1 MTERYELRLFAQY
14 RDLVENL
21 LPAPPVVSGGIVVL
35 RGEVGDAVFSRL
47 AEVECDLQK
56 FGLAG
61 TCAGWKIKRS
71 YTQEELQRGELFLI
85 KPPFTHL
92 SAEEYGTLYTESE
105 TCRQV
110 SFDFELIDPSGSQ
123 IRTVPRLVPCGLCS
137 KQATTLHLPLS
148 RLPRSRDL
156 VMLWGGEIVLSER
169 FYSLLTSRAYPG
181 SEFRPVV
188 GRGKKR
194 YASESNYRRGPCQLI
209 VYSSPVEVS
218 KECRFGSN
226 PFDFESYGSYRC
238 PSGEIAGLN
247 LLSTLKVVR
256 STWDGSD
263 ISRTRIYVG
272 GRQGLFRPHQLLLV
286 SKRVFHAMRGAAI
299 KGFDYEVAE
308 LV

>member
-1 MTERYELRLFAQY
+1 MIERYELRLFAQY
-14 RDLVENL
+14 RDLVEDL
-21 LPAPPVVSGGIVVL
+21 LPALPGVTSGIVVL

-47 AEVECDLQK
+47 AEVQDDLQK
-56 FGLAG
+56 VGPAG
-61 TCAGWKIKRS
+61 TFAGWEIKRS
-71 YTQEELQRGELFLI
+71 YTQEELQRGELFLL

-92 SAEEYGTLYTESE
+92 SAEEYGTLYTESD

-110 SFDFELIDPSGSQ
+110 SFDFELIDPSGSE

-137 KQATTLHLPLS
+137 RQATPLRLPLS

-169 FYSLLTSRAYPG
+169 FCSLLASEACLG
-181 SEFRPVV
+181 SELRPVV

-194 YASESNYRRGPCQLI
+194 SASESNYRSGPCQLTI
-209 VYSSPVEVS
+209 HSTPVEVS
-218 KECRFGSN
+218 KECRFGDN
-226 PFDFESYGSYRC
+226 PFDFESSGSYRC

-247 LLSTLKVVR
+247 LLSALKVEK
-256 STWDGSD
+256 SSWDGSD

-272 GRQGLFRPHQLLLV
+272 GRQGLFRPRQLLLV
-286 SKRVFHAMRGAAI
+286 SKRLFHALRGATV
-299 KGFDYEVAE
+299 KGFDCEVVE